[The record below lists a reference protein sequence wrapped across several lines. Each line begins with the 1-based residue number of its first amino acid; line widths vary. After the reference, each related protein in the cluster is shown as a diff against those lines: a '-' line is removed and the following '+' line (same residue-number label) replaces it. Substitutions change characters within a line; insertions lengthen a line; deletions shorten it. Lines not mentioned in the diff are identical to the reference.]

1 MQNKNNNQERGNMTQ
16 KIRMNTELRNKL
28 FNKIKHTFENE
39 DTQERE
45 AFLKA
50 RETVNDEYVIAQ
62 QFAKEVVE
70 RAYPPE
76 DVSVLRTFKK
86 KYGSPCDVVA
96 KDKCFYFAHNE
107 DKDED
112 GDIKETKSHF
122 DFGLFGNLNGSEYSD
137 EDGKKFAF
145 AYFREDLKAMDCNPD
160 IYAQQNENKDNPHK
174 TKHVDECLKALG
186 KVGNSYSSRDDSTGM
201 TKTFDDQYYLDVIG
215 TSYCRSRAIACTK
228 DEYTMFE
235 QWRVAK
241 ANLVSKHQ
249 TWIDTIT
256 KQCNQLKIGLKAYR
270 YLSEGVELATE
281 LGIQV
286 DEAELIR
293 TNSTG
298 LTIYNPSNLASMI
311 KGMKNKQ
318 SANTRE
324 AKILARKQYEESLN

>member
-1 MQNKNNNQERGNMTQ
+1 MS

-45 AFLKA
+45 AYLQS
-50 RETVNDEYVIAQ
+50 REWVDEKYVMASQ
-62 QFAKEVVE
+62 LAKQVVE

-76 DVSVLRTFKK
+76 DVAVLRTFKK

-107 DKDED
+107 GVDDE
-112 GDIKETKSHF
+112 GEPTETKSHF
-122 DFGLFGNLNGSEYSD
+122 DFGLFGNLNGSEYSSD
-137 EDGKKFAF
+137 EGKKFAF
-145 AYFREDLKAMDCNPD
+145 AYYREDLKAMDCNPD

-174 TKHVDECLKALG
+174 TKHVDECSKHLDIVVVNIIMAI
-186 KVGNSYSSRDDSTGM
+186 DIGM
-201 TKTFDDQYYLDVIG
+201 AKTFDDQYYLDVIG

-228 DEYTMFE
+228 NEYEQFE
-235 QWRVAK
+235 TWRIAK
-241 ANLVSKHQ
+241 GNLVVNHQ
-249 TWIDTIT
+249 KWIDTIM
-256 KQCNQLKIGLKAYR
+256 KQCDQLKIGLKAYR
-270 YLSEGVELATE
+270 YLSEGIELATE

-311 KGMKNKQ
+311 KGMKNKNQ
-318 SANTRE
+318 SRE
-324 AKILARKQYEESLN
+324 AKILARKQYEESIN

>member
-1 MQNKNNNQERGNMTQ
+1 MQINKNNRKDTMS

-45 AFLKA
+45 AYLQA
-50 RETVNDEYVIAQ
+50 RETVDQ
-62 QFAKEVVE
+62 QYTMASELAKEVVE
-70 RAYPPE
+70 RSYPTD
-76 DVSVLRTFKK
+76 DVATLRHFKK
-86 KYGSPCDVVA
+86 KYGQPCDVVA

-112 GDIKETKSHF
+112 GDEKETKSHF

-145 AYFREDLKAMDCNPD
+145 AYYREDLKAKDCNPD
-160 IYAQQNENKDNPHK
+160 IFAQQNENKDNPHK
-174 TKHVDECLKALG
+174 SKHVDECMKALG
-186 KVGNSYSSRDDSTGM
+186 NVGSNVYSNDDNTGM
-201 TKTFDDQYYLDVIG
+201 AKEFNHPYFLDVIG

-228 DEYTMFE
+228 NEYEAFE
-235 QWRVAK
+235 TWRIAK
-241 ANLVSKHQ
+241 GNLVVNHQ
-249 TWIDTIT
+249 KWIDTIM
-256 KQCNQLKIGLKAYR
+256 KQCDQLKIGLKAYR
-270 YLSEGVELATE
+270 YLSEGIELATE

-311 KGMKNKQ
+311 KGMKNKNQ
-318 SANTRE
+318 SRE
-324 AKILARKQYEESLN
+324 AKILARKKYEESIN